1 MKKILLVAFQGQPM
15 CFIHVLLNGLEM
27 KAAGHECKII
37 VEGEA
42 TTLIPEV
49 SKQEHFLHGL
59 FNQVKEADLIEG
71 VCRACSMKMQV
82 LEHIEKTELPVLDD
96 MSGHP
101 GMAKYIEDGF
111 EIINF

>member
-15 CFIHVLLNGLEM
+15 CFIHVLLNGLEL

-37 VEGEA
+37 IEGEA
-42 TTLIPEV
+42 TTLIPEII
-49 SKQEHFLHGL
+49 KQEHFLHGL
-59 FNQVKEADLIEG
+59 YNQVKDAGLIEG

-82 LEHIEKTELPVLDD
+82 LEQIQKTDLPLLDD

-101 GMAKYIEDGF
+101 GMAKYIENGF
-111 EIINF
+111 EVLNF

>member
-1 MKKILLVAFQGQPM
+1 MKKVLLVAFQGQPM

-27 KAAGHECKII
+27 QAAGHECKII

-42 TTLIPEV
+42 TTLIPEII
-49 SKQEHFLHGL
+49 KTEHFLHGL
-59 FNQVKEADLIEG
+59 FIQAKEAGLIEG
-71 VCRACSMKMQV
+71 VCRACSMKMNV
-82 LEHIEKTELPVLDD
+82 LENIEKTGLPLLDD

-101 GMAKYIEDGF
+101 GMVKYIESGF

>member
-1 MKKILLVAFQGQPM
+1 MKRILLVAFQGQPM

-37 VEGEA
+37 IEGEA
-42 TTLIPEV
+42 TALIPEIC
-49 SKQEHFLHGL
+49 KAGHFLYGL
-59 FNQVKEADLIEG
+59 FEQTRNAGLIEG
-71 VCRACSMKMQV
+71 VCRACSLKMQV
-82 LEHIEKTELPVLDD
+82 IEHIEKQGLPLLDD

-101 GMAKYIEDGF
+101 GMAKFIEQGF